1 MASAGGCSE
10 YFVRPG
16 QGPVTAAVVFNGKRE
31 VVSIRILED
40 EEGFGE
46 ELEEEVVEGWLK
58 SVVEGEGEES
68 SVFDL
73 GFGG

>member
-1 MASAGGCSE
+1 MAPAGGCSE

-16 QGPVTAAVVFNGKRE
+16 QSPVTAAVVFSGKHG
-31 VVSIRILED
+31 VVSIRILEE

-46 ELEEEVVEGWLK
+46 ELNEEVVEGWLK
-58 SVVEGEGEES
+58 GVVDGEGEES

-73 GFGG
+73 RFGR